1 MATARDRLQA
11 HQFLLQRTVSA
22 LVTRETDPEQ
32 PPFRLP
38 SGAAV
43 GGVVLAVI
51 GLAAAGVYG
60 LLSPGGDRSWQDGKS
75 VVVEKETGTRYV
87 YLNGKLDPVANYA
100 SALLALGTHA
110 PTASVSAN
118 SLAGVPRG
126 PRIGI
131 QDAPDAL
138 PGADRVLTGGWTLCS
153 QPGTDLAGA
162 STYRSAL
169 FTGHQPPGGTPLG
182 ERGLLVRTPES
193 GDEYLVSGGYRHRI
207 AAEDAVTVGLALGSA
222 PVSRVGAAVVDVLP
236 EGAPVLPIPVP
247 DAGKP
252 SQAVPGRPDVL
263 AGQLLALENQHYLA
277 ESGQLRPISPL
288 EYEIQRAYR
297 PTTVAYGGA
306 EPFPVRLSPIEL
318 SGAKVADRPA
328 KSGRDLPSARPEFA
342 PAVDD
347 HVCLAF
353 DPASFVPRVSVD
365 AVLPEPATTTAGRT
379 TGGVALADQVVVPPG
394 TAAVVEVLA
403 SERAPAGTYAVVTDL
418 GRAYPLGS
426 ADVLGYLGYTGI
438 RPVRIPAALM
448 ARVPQGPG
456 LDHDAAMRQ
465 W

>member
-43 GGVVLAVI
+43 AGVVLAVVA
-51 GLAAAGVYG
+51 LAASGVYG
-60 LLSPGGDRSWQDGKS
+60 LLSPGGDHSWQDGKS

-87 YLNGKLDPVANYA
+87 YLNGKLDPVANYS

-110 PTASVSAN
+110 QTTSVSAA

-138 PGADRVLTGGWTLCS
+138 PGTDRVLTEGWTLCS

-162 STYRSAL
+162 TTYRSAL
-169 FTGHQPPGGTPLG
+169 FVGHQPPGGTPLG
-182 ERGLLVRTPES
+182 GRGLLVQTPES

-222 PVSRVGAAVVDVLP
+222 PVTRVGAAVVDVLP
-236 EGAPVLPIPVP
+236 EGAPVMPIPVP

-252 SQAVPGRPDVL
+252 SPAVPGRTDIL
-263 AGQLLALENQHYLA
+263 AGQLLVRGNQHYLA
-277 ESGQLRPISPL
+277 ESGQLRPISAL

-297 PTTVAYGGA
+297 PTTDAYAGA
-306 EPFPVRLSPIEL
+306 EPFPVQLSPIEL
-318 SGAKVADRPA
+318 SGAKVAGRPA
-328 KSGRDLPSARPEFA
+328 ATGSELPAAQPDFA
-342 PAVDD
+342 PAADD
-347 HVCLAF
+347 HVCLTF
-353 DPASFVPRVSVD
+353 DPGSFVPRVSVD
-365 AVLPEPATTTAGRT
+365 DVLPPPATTTAGRT
-379 TGGVALADQVVVPPG
+379 TGGVALADQVVVAPG
-394 TAAVVEVLA
+394 TAAVVEVRA
-403 SERAPAGTYAVVTDL
+403 SDHAPAGTYAVVTDL
-418 GRAYPLGS
+418 GRAYPL
-426 ADVLGYLGYTGI
+426 ATPDVLGYLGYNGI
-438 RPVRIPAALM
+438 QPVRVPSALI

-456 LDHDAAMRQ
+456 LDHDSALKQ